1 MGSLQSRRATTVT
14 RALYVAFLIGCC
26 LALLIFAGPLVF
38 LGVLGVAGLSM
49 LIWEHW
55 ERLERRQSSGR
66 KEPRDP

>member
-1 MGSLQSRRATTVT
+1 VT

-26 LALLIFAGPLVF
+26 LILLIFAGPLVF
-38 LGVLGVAGLSM
+38 LGVLGIAGLSM
-49 LIWEHW
+49 VIWEHWEHW